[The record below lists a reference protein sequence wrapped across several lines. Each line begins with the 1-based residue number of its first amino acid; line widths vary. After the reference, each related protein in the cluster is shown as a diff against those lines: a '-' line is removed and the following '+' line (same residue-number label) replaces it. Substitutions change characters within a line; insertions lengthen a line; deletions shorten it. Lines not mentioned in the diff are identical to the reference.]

1 MRREKIPRRMAGLIA
16 CGERKS
22 RQSAAKVSQIQGIQ
36 HICSRPGLFWN
47 GAGRPVKPTG
57 SHTVVPPTSD
67 WAKGKMAEDT
77 LTTSG
82 IGRHGA
88 TRLPSVDVDSFNI
101 ELKDDDGFLGDRAS
115 KGAFRKILDTL
126 RKPLK
131 KNGEDPLGSKSAEAI
146 GKSGLDEALVG
157 DDIGAAALVHGAIEE
172 FAQELAYVT
181 RRFLKTKGW
190 ADTERIVVG
199 GGFRES
205 RVGELAIARTDIILK
220 AEDFKVEMVPIRF
233 DPDDAGLIG
242 CLHLAPSW
250 IFEAHDSILAVDI
263 GGTNIRCG
271 VVETRWKKAPD
282 LSKASVWKSELWRHA
297 DDEPT
302 REGTVKRL
310 VKMLK
315 ELIAAADTE
324 GLKLA
329 PFIGIACPG
338 VINEDGS
345 IEKGAQN
352 LPGNWESSKFN
363 LPTSLVEAIPEIG
376 DHDTAVL
383 MHNDGVAQGLSEV
396 PFMQDVERWGVLT
409 IGTGLGNARFT
420 NRRKDK
426 GKSGNDDKDKD
437 EKKDKKSKD

>member
-1 MRREKIPRRMAGLIA
+1 M
-16 CGERKS
+16 
-22 RQSAAKVSQIQGIQ
+22 
-36 HICSRPGLFWN
+36 
-47 GAGRPVKPTG
+47 
-57 SHTVVPPTSD
+57 
-67 WAKGKMAEDT
+67 
-77 LTTSG
+77 
-82 IGRHGA
+82 
-88 TRLPSVDVDSFNI
+88 
-101 ELKDDDGFLGDRAS
+101 
-115 KGAFRKILDTL
+115 
-126 RKPLK
+126 
-131 KNGEDPLGSKSAEAI
+131 
-146 GKSGLDEALVG
+146 
-157 DDIGAAALVHGAIEE
+157 
-172 FAQELAYVT
+172 
-181 RRFLKTKGW
+181 
-190 ADTERIVVG
+190 VG

-205 RVGELAIARTDIILK
+205 RVGELAIARTDILLK
-220 AEDFKVEMVPIRF
+220 AGDFKVDLVPIRYH
-233 DPDDAGLIG
+233 PDDAGLVG

-282 LSKASVWKSELWRHA
+282 LSKALVWKSELWRHA

-302 REGTVKRL
+302 REGAVKRL

-315 ELIAAADTE
+315 GLITTAEAE

-329 PFIGIACPG
+329 PFIGISCPG
-338 VINEDGS
+338 VINKDGS

-363 LPTSLVEAIPEIG
+363 LPASLVEAIPEIG

-420 NRRKDK
+420 NRKK
-426 GKSGNDDKDKD
+426 EKDKD
-437 EKKDKKSKD
+437 EKKDKKSRD

>member
-1 MRREKIPRRMAGLIA
+1 MADDIVTTTGIA
-16 CGERKS
+16 
-22 RQSAAKVSQIQGIQ
+22 
-36 HICSRPGLFWN
+36 
-47 GAGRPVKPTG
+47 
-57 SHTVVPPTSD
+57 
-67 WAKGKMAEDT
+67 
-77 LTTSG
+77 
-82 IGRHGA
+82 RHGG

-115 KGAFRKILDTL
+115 KGAFRKILDDL

-131 KNGEDPLGSKSAEAI
+131 KAGEDPLGKKSAEDIA
-146 GKSGLDEALVG
+146 KSELDKALSG
-157 DDIGAAALVHGAIEE
+157 EDITAAALVHGAIEE

-181 RRFLKTKGW
+181 GRFLKSKAW

-199 GGFRES
+199 GGFRQS
-205 RVGELAIARTDIILK
+205 RVGEIAIARTDILLK
-220 AEDFKVEMVPIRF
+220 AEGFKIDLVPIRF
-233 DPDDAGLIG
+233 HPDDAGLIG

-250 IFEAHDSILAVDI
+250 IFEGYDGIVAVDI

-282 LSKASVWKSELWRHA
+282 LSKAEVWKSELWRHA

-302 REGTVKRL
+302 REGAVKRL

-315 ELIAAADTE
+315 GLIAAAETE

-329 PFIGIACPG
+329 PFIGISCPG
-338 VINEDGS
+338 VIDEDGS

-363 LPTSLVEAIPEIG
+363 LPASLVEAIPQIG
-376 DHDTAVL
+376 NHDTAVL
-383 MHNDGVAQGLSEV
+383 MHNDGVAQGLSEI
-396 PFMQDVERWGVLT
+396 PFMQDVDHWGVLT

-420 NRRKDK
+420 NRKKDNGKEKKEKEKDK
-426 GKSGNDDKDKD
+426 DNDDKGNG
-437 EKKDKKSKD
+437 KKAKKSKD

>member
-1 MRREKIPRRMAGLIA
+1 MDR
-16 CGERKS
+16 
-22 RQSAAKVSQIQGIQ
+22 
-36 HICSRPGLFWN
+36 
-47 GAGRPVKPTG
+47 
-57 SHTVVPPTSD
+57 
-67 WAKGKMAEDT
+67 GKMAEDIV
-77 LTTSG
+77 TTTG
-82 IGRHGA
+82 IARHGG

-126 RKPLK
+126 RKPLRS
-131 KNGEDPLGSKSAEAI
+131 NGDDPLGKKNSAEI
-146 GKSGLDEALVG
+146 GKNELDEALVG
-157 DDIGAAALVHGAIEE
+157 DDIHASALVHGAIEE

-181 RRFLKTKGW
+181 GRFLKSKAW

-199 GGFRES
+199 GGFRQS
-205 RVGELAIARTDIILK
+205 RVGELAIARTDILLK
-220 AEDFKVEMVPIRF
+220 AADFDVDLVPIRF
-233 DPDDAGLIG
+233 HPDEAGLIG

-282 LSKASVWKSELWRHA
+282 LSKAAVWKSDLWRHA

-302 REGTVKRL
+302 REGAVKRL

-315 ELIAAADTE
+315 GLIIEAEAE

-329 PFIGIACPG
+329 PFIGISCPG

-363 LPTSLVEAIPEIG
+363 LPASLVEGIPQIG

-383 MHNDGVAQGLSEV
+383 VHNDGVAQGLSEV
-396 PFMQDVERWGVLT
+396 PFMQDVEHWGVMT

-420 NRRKDK
+420 NRSKEK
-426 GKSGNDDKDKD
+426 NGKKTRDKDD
-437 EKKDKKSKD
+437 KKDKKSKE

>member
-1 MRREKIPRRMAGLIA
+1 M
-16 CGERKS
+16 
-22 RQSAAKVSQIQGIQ
+22 
-36 HICSRPGLFWN
+36 
-47 GAGRPVKPTG
+47 T
-57 SHTVVPPTSD
+57 
-67 WAKGKMAEDT
+67 EDT
-77 LTTSG
+77 LTTTG

-101 ELKDDDGFLGDRAS
+101 EMKDDDGFLGDRAS

-131 KNGEDPLGSKSAEAI
+131 KNGDDPLGSKSAEEI
-146 GKSGLDEALVG
+146 GKGTLDEALVG
-157 DDIGAAALVHGAIEE
+157 DDIGAAALVHSAIEE
-172 FAQELAYVT
+172 FARELAYVT
-181 RRFLKTKGW
+181 SRFLKTKAW

-199 GGFRES
+199 GGFRQS
-205 RVGELAIARTDIILK
+205 RVGELAIARTDLLLK
-220 AEDFKVEMVPIRF
+220 AEGLEVDLVPIRF
-233 DPDDAGLIG
+233 DPDEAGLIG

-250 IFEAHDSILAVDI
+250 IFEAYDSILAVDI
-263 GGTNIRCG
+263 GGSNIRCG

-282 LSKASVWKSELWRHA
+282 LSKASVWTSELWRHA

-302 REGTVKRL
+302 REGAVKRL

-315 ELIAAADTE
+315 ELILAADTE

-329 PFIGIACPG
+329 PFIGISCPG

-345 IEKGAQN
+345 IAKGAQN

-363 LPTSLVEAIPEIG
+363 LPASLVEAIPAIG

-420 NRRKDK
+420 NRRKEKDK
-426 GKSGNDDKDKD
+426 DDKKEKD
-437 EKKDKKSKD
+437 EKKDDKKEKKSKE

>member
-1 MRREKIPRRMAGLIA
+1 
-16 CGERKS
+16 
-22 RQSAAKVSQIQGIQ
+22 
-36 HICSRPGLFWN
+36 
-47 GAGRPVKPTG
+47 
-57 SHTVVPPTSD
+57 
-67 WAKGKMAEDT
+67 MAEDT
-77 LTTSG
+77 LTTAG

-131 KNGEDPLGSKSAEAI
+131 KNGDDPLGDKSAEEI
-146 GKSGLDEALVG
+146 GKSTLDQVLVG
-157 DDIGAAALVHGAIEE
+157 DDVGAAALVHSAIEE
-172 FAQELAYVT
+172 FARELAYVT
-181 RRFLKTKGW
+181 SRFLKTKAW

-199 GGFRES
+199 GGFRQS
-205 RVGELAIARTDIILK
+205 RVGELAIARTDILLK
-220 AEDFKVEMVPIRF
+220 AEGFKVDLVPIRF
-233 DPDDAGLIG
+233 HPDEAGLIG

-282 LSKASVWKSELWRHA
+282 LSKASVWHSELWRHA

-302 REGTVKRL
+302 REGAVKRL

-315 ELIAAADTE
+315 GLIAEAEAE

-338 VINEDGS
+338 VINDDGS

-363 LPTSLVEAIPEIG
+363 LPASLVEAIPVIG

-420 NRRKDK
+420 NRRKE
-426 GKSGNDDKDKD
+426 KDKD
-437 EKKDKKSKD
+437 RDDKKEKDEKDDKKEKKSKD

>member
-1 MRREKIPRRMAGLIA
+1 LG
-16 CGERKS
+16 
-22 RQSAAKVSQIQGIQ
+22 
-36 HICSRPGLFWN
+36 
-47 GAGRPVKPTG
+47 
-57 SHTVVPPTSD
+57 
-67 WAKGKMAEDT
+67 KGKMAEDT
-77 LTTSG
+77 LTTTG
-82 IGRHGA
+82 IARHGA

-101 ELKDDDGFLGDRAS
+101 ELKDEDGFLGDRAS
-115 KGAFRKILDTL
+115 KGAFREILDGL

-146 GKSGLDEALVG
+146 AKSALDEALVG
-157 DDIGAAALVHGAIEE
+157 DDVAAAALVHGAIEQ

-181 RRFLKTKGW
+181 RRFLKTKAW

-199 GGFRES
+199 GGFRQS
-205 RVGELAIARTDIILK
+205 RVGELAIARADIILK
-220 AEDFKVEMVPIRF
+220 AEDFKVDLVPIRF
-233 DPDDAGLIG
+233 HPDEAGLIG

-282 LSKASVWKSELWRHA
+282 LSKASVWKADLWRHA

-302 REGTVKRL
+302 REGAVKRL
-310 VKMLK
+310 VKMLRG
-315 ELIAAADTE
+315 LITAADAE
-324 GLKLA
+324 GLRLA

-363 LPTSLVEAIPEIG
+363 LPMSLVEAIPQIS
-376 DHDTAVL
+376 DHDTAIL

-396 PFMQDVERWGVLT
+396 PFMQDVDCWGVLT

-426 GKSGNDDKDKD
+426 DKEKDDKNDKD
-437 EKKDKKSKD
+437 EKKDKKNKD

>member
-1 MRREKIPRRMAGLIA
+1 
-16 CGERKS
+16 
-22 RQSAAKVSQIQGIQ
+22 
-36 HICSRPGLFWN
+36 
-47 GAGRPVKPTG
+47 
-57 SHTVVPPTSD
+57 
-67 WAKGKMAEDT
+67 MAEDT
-77 LTTSG
+77 LTTAG

-88 TRLPSVDVDSFNI
+88 ARLPSVDVDSYNI
-101 ELKDDDGFLGDRAS
+101 ELKDDDGFVGDRAS
-115 KGAFRKILDTL
+115 KGAFRKILDDL

-131 KNGEDPLGSKSAEAI
+131 KNGDDPLGGKSAEKI
-146 GKSGLDEALVG
+146 TKSELDAALSG
-157 DDIGAAALVHGAIEE
+157 DDVGAAALVHGAIEE
-172 FAQELAYVT
+172 FASELAYVT
-181 RRFLKTKGW
+181 SKFLKTKAW

-199 GGFRES
+199 GGFRQS
-205 RVGELAIARTDIILK
+205 RVGELAIARTDILLK
-220 AEDFKVEMVPIRF
+220 AEGFEVDLVPIRF
-233 DPDDAGLIG
+233 DPDEAGLIG

-271 VVETRWKKAPD
+271 LVETRWKKAPD
-282 LSKASVWKSELWRHA
+282 LSKASVWHAELWRHA

-302 REGTVKRL
+302 REGAVKRL

-315 ELIAAADTE
+315 GLIEEAEAE

-345 IEKGAQN
+345 IAKGAQN

-363 LPTSLVEAIPEIG
+363 LPASLIEGIPAIG

-383 MHNDGVAQGLSEV
+383 MHNVGVAQGLSEV
-396 PFMQDVERWGVLT
+396 PFMQDVEHWGVLT
-409 IGTGLGNARFT
+409 IGTGLGNARFS

-426 GKSGNDDKDKD
+426 DDKRDDDKK
-437 EKKDKKSKD
+437 EKKSKD